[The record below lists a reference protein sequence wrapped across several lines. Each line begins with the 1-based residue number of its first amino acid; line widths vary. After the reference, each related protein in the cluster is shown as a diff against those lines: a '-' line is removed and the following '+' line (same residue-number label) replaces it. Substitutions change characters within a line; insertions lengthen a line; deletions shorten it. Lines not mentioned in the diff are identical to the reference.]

1 MLGKLLL
8 KKLSVAIY
16 IQYMFRY
23 MFNRCITTNIFK
35 YVISKLFTTFY
46 RLGEPHKNPFSV
58 AAVNVFKLSFFV
70 FVSPSKL
77 LDFIQANCRSFRL
90 DVFKHKSRLGKSF
103 L

>member
-8 KKLSVAIY
+8 KKLPVAIY
-16 IQYMFRY
+16 IQYLFRY

-35 YVISKLFTTFY
+35 YVITELFTTFD
-46 RLGEPHKNPFSV
+46 RLGEPHKDPSSV
-58 AAVNVFKLSFFV
+58 EAVNVFTLSLFV

-90 DVFKHKSRLGKSF
+90 DFFKHKSRLGKSF